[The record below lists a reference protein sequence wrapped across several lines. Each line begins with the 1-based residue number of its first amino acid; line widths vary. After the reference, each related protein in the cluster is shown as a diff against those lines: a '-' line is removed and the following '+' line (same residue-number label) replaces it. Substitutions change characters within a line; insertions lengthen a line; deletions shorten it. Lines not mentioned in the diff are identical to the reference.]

1 MKNIGLFTS
10 VYFNNIGNAF
20 IDFGAQATIEGAL
33 PDGYQLV
40 KVSQFQT
47 FVNAMKAGMGLRE
60 SRVVRAVG
68 FVE

>member
-40 KVSQFQT
+40 KVSQ
-47 FVNAMKAGMGLRE
+47 
-60 SRVVRAVG
+60 VRRPQPCD

>member
-40 KVSQFQT
+40 KVSQFQS
-47 FVNAMKAGMGLRE
+47 FVNAM
-60 SRVVRAVG
+60 
-68 FVE
+68 

>member
-40 KVSQFQT
+40 KVSQFQS
-47 FVNAMKAGMGLRE
+47 FVSWDGTKRISSCTCSLE
-60 SRVVRAVG
+60 
-68 FVE
+68 